1 MNWLSAN
8 LSLYNT
14 QTDITTVGLFEI
26 QSEIYK
32 THFIELINYF
42 YPSEEIVLK
51 QYYDLSEIV
60 KVYIPDFISRLGQ
73 YSNELTIKSTIEIPD
88 QETIEEQK
96 PGLNLEPTKKVKKEP
111 LITEKEAEDFLL
123 TAVFNIK
130 LN

>member
-1 MNWLSAN
+1 M
-8 LSLYNT
+8 T
-14 QTDITTVGLFEI
+14 KGVFEI

-51 QYYDLSEIV
+51 QYYDLSEII

-73 YSNELTIKSTIEIPD
+73 YSKEFIIESTIDIPQQEIKED
-88 QETIEEQK
+88 QKNSPIEQK
-96 PGLNLEPTKKVKKEP
+96 PVLNLEPNKKDKKIP

-123 TAVFNIK
+123 TTVFNIK
-130 LN
+130 LDDSPKKRK